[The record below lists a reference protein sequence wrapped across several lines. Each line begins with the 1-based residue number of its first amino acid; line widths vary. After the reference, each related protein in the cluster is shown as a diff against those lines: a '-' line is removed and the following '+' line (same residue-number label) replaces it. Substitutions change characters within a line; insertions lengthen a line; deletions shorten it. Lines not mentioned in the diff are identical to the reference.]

1 MIYPY
6 FFCELCDVKHALVE
20 VVDCKHGKDQLSWDN
35 YNEFNKCPACSGSHF
50 YRQKD
55 FNRLLGCG
63 IILFGILLVPIT
75 YGISLAIVA
84 LVDWFLYNRVPDT
97 IVCYKCKG
105 EFFGIHSIPKNITS
119 FDHHIAELYE
129 EPS

>member
-1 MIYPY
+1 MIT
-6 FFCELCDVKHALVE
+6 FVNSLV
-20 VVDCKHGKDQLSWDN
+20 
-35 YNEFNKCPACSGSHF
+35 
-50 YRQKD
+50 
-55 FNRLLGCG
+55 
-63 IILFGILLVPIT
+63 FGILLVPVT

-84 LVDWFLYNRVPDT
+84 IVDWFLYNRVPDT

-105 EFFGIHSIPKNITS
+105 EFFGILSIPKNITT